1 MIKSFKDNHTEGLF
15 SGEHVSRF
23 ECIAQRAQRKLRLLE
38 AASDLKALNLP
49 SNRLKKLSGDREG
62 QYSIRINDQW
72 RICFEWR
79 EDGAYDVEV
88 VDYH

>member
-1 MIKSFKDNHTEGLF
+1 MIKSFKDKHTEGLF
-15 SGEHVSRF
+15 SGQRVSKF
-23 ECIAQRAQRKLRLLE
+23 EYIAHRAQRKLRLLE
-38 AASDLKALNLP
+38 AASDLRALNLP

-62 QYSIRINDQW
+62 QYSIRVNDQW

-79 EDGAYDVEV
+79 EDGAYNVEV